1 VTHDMI
7 YNGQSLRWP
16 GHGSFRATSG
26 LPGFQVP
33 SEFCTPESGPVP
45 PGFYKV
51 YLADQGAA
59 QDDGRDACNLKPAW
73 GIQSIPRGAAA
84 GDCEEFW
91 VNWGTN
97 RARLE
102 PADAA
107 TRNRCAPVRGGFYLH
122 DSTKGYSHG
131 CIEVEGRIFP
141 LLRTYARGSRRA
153 TMIVKVEYVG
163 DRATN
168 GGTLVE

>member
-7 YNGQSLRWP
+7 YDGQVLRWT
-16 GHGSFRATSG
+16 GHGSFRASSG
-26 LPGFQVP
+26 LPGFQAP
-33 SEFCTPESGPVP
+33 GESCRADSGPVP
-45 PGFYKV
+45 PGFYKL
-51 YLADQGAA
+51 YLTDQGVA

-91 VNWGTN
+91 VNWGSN

-107 TRNRCAPVRGGFYLH
+107 TRNRCAPARGGFYLH

-141 LLRTYARGSRRA
+141 LLQTYARGSRSA
-153 TMIVKVEYVG
+153 TMIIKVEYVN

>member
-1 VTHDMI
+1 MTHDMI
-7 YNGQSLRWP
+7 YDGQLLRWP
-16 GHGSFRATSG
+16 GHGSFRASSG
-26 LPGFQVP
+26 LPGFQRP
-33 SEFCTPESGPVP
+33 GQACTPDSGPVP
-45 PGFYKV
+45 PGYYKV
-51 YLADQGAA
+51 FLADQGAA

-73 GIQSIPRGAAA
+73 GIQAIPRGPAA
-84 GDCEEFW
+84 GDCEAYW
-91 VNWGTN
+91 ANWGNN

-107 TRNRCAPVRGGFYLH
+107 TRNRCSPVRAGFYLH

-153 TMIVKVEYVG
+153 TMIIKVEYAG
-163 DRATN
+163 QRETN
-168 GGTLVE
+168 GGTLVQ